1 MAINY
6 SNVKDIINIQYQD
19 RKLKDGSMSLN
30 SLYYDFFKTDMNSIL
45 SDNVITSGIGKM
57 LGIKTDEDK
66 RQNELD
72 LKELEAKYPIVY
84 NKVKYKLYGYT

>member
-6 SNVKDIINIQYQD
+6 TNVRDIINMQYQD

-45 SDNVITSGIGKM
+45 SDNVITAGICRM
-57 LGIKTDEDK
+57 IGIKTD
-66 RQNELD
+66 
-72 LKELEAKYPIVY
+72 
-84 NKVKYKLYGYT
+84 

>member
-1 MAINY
+1 MMSCTINCTKSSNCSLVSSPRPLRSSQAAIGTGP
-6 SNVKDIINIQYQD
+6 QYAGTND
-19 RKLKDGSMSLN
+19 
-30 SLYYDFFKTDMNSIL
+30 
-45 SDNVITSGIGKM
+45 
-57 LGIKTDEDK
+57 GIKTDEDK